1 MSAQKKIFKSESNTM
16 VNLKL
21 VNTRSTVK
29 RKIVFIIILLFLQG
43 CFAASGIDTEY
54 FPVPRNLRL
63 RVQFWINIFTR
74 YSKHQYII
82 HDIQKPERIYKV
94 VDIRKHSNNDILSD
108 SYREKVLEEK
118 INAIKLILE
127 KLGSGHYSP
136 DSLTAEE
143 QRIYRLF
150 GKTSQTSVFKKAMKY
165 IRYQRGMKEKF
176 KIGMERSKLYMQKF
190 REIFRE
196 EGVPEH
202 LIYLAHIES
211 SFNPRAESRC
221 GAVGI
226 WQFTRP
232 TGRMYLTINSQV
244 DERKDPYLSTRAA
257 AKLLKRNYEVLGS
270 WPLAVTAYNHGL
282 YGVKKAVKHAG
293 SKEIDKIIE
302 NYSSRRF
309 GFASKN
315 FYAEFMAVLYIIEK
329 QSFRT
334 EELKSL
340 SR

>member
-1 MSAQKKIFKSESNTM
+1 MFNSVLAKKRNSVYSKIF
-16 VNLKL
+16 
-21 VNTRSTVK
+21 
-29 RKIVFIIILLFLQG
+29 FIFIFLLILEG

-63 RVQFWINIFTR
+63 RVQFWINVFTR
-74 YSKHQYII
+74 YSRHQYVI
-82 HDIQKPERIYKV
+82 HDIEKPERIYKI
-94 VDIRKHSNNDILSD
+94 VDIREYTSTDTLSESD
-108 SYREKVLEEK
+108 RKKVLEE
-118 INAIKLILE
+118 NIKGIELIL
-127 KLGSGHYSP
+127 KKFGSDHYSP

-150 GKTSQTSVFKKAMKY
+150 GKKSQTSVFKKAVKY

-176 KIGMERSKLYMQKF
+176 KLGMERSKRYIQHF
-190 REIFRE
+190 RKIFRE

-202 LIYLAHIES
+202 LIYLAHVES
-211 SFNPRAESRC
+211 SFDPRAESRC

-232 TGRMYLTINSQV
+232 TGQMYMTINSQV
-244 DERKDPYLSTRAA
+244 DERRDPYLSSRAA

-282 YGVKKAVKHAG
+282 YGVKQAVKKAG
-293 SKEIDKIIE
+293 SREIDKLIE

-329 QSFRT
+329 FDLGNR
-334 EELKSL
+334 E
-340 SR
+340 